1 MKGLTLAWLAGAL
14 LGLNA
19 MAPAD
24 ELQAL
29 KRLSLEELADLEVSI
44 LGHRPERYMDAG
56 AAIFVLTAEDIRR
69 SGYTSLAQLMRLVP
83 GMAVARI
90 ASDEWAISA
99 RGFNSRFANKLLVMI
114 DGRSVYNS
122 LFSGVYWENLAPPL
136 ADIERIEV
144 IRGPG
149 ASTWGANAVN
159 GVINIITR
167 HAQDTQGG
175 LLQGWSGDR
184 QQGGLWRQGLRL
196 GESGHLRLWA
206 RHQREAPQAPLAPE
220 QAVDSLERSHLG
232 FRGDWVLPGDDE
244 LMVEGEWFETDG
256 DDPWMDGGSLMASW
270 RRLENDGAVDQAQ
283 IYYSRF
289 EMDTGADPRR
299 LTEHEEAL
307 DLELRRHF
315 QPLGRHDLVVGL
327 GWRWQRSRIR
337 PAPLITARQPNRV
350 LQRYSAFFQDEI
362 RLVPERLFLTL
373 GTKLEHN
380 DFSGFE
386 LQPTVRARWHP
397 APDQVVWAAVSRA
410 VRTPSRSEHDLR
422 AEVQGLPP
430 SPETL
435 GLPVD
440 LRTTGSRNMVPEVL
454 VAWESGYRWHPNPN
468 LGLDLALFY
477 NDYERLRTMESG
489 RPGLALDPYAR
500 WVVPVDARNRMAGHT
515 WGLELVSDWRP
526 RDGLRLQAWYAL
538 LRMNLTAEPGSR
550 GLEGTAAEGQSP
562 RHQAGLRLS
571 LDLRHDLEA
580 DLFLRHVSALPEFDV
595 DAYAELDLRLGWRP
609 NERLSVALAGHN
621 LLHDRHQEF
630 GEETVLHGPPTGIR
644 RQWLLE
650 LAWRY

>member
-1 MKGLTLAWLAGAL
+1 MKRWMRIWLAGVLWMLCAP
-14 LGLNA
+14 
-19 MAPAD
+19 APAD

-29 KRLSLEELADLEVSI
+29 KRLSLEQLADLEVSI
-44 LGHRPERYMDAG
+44 LGHRPERYMDTS

-83 GMAVARI
+83 GMSVARI

-175 LLQGWSGDR
+175 LVQGWGGDR
-184 QQGGLWRQGLRL
+184 QTGGLWRQGMAL
-196 GESGHLRLWA
+196 GDSGHLRLWG
-206 RHQREAPQAPLAPE
+206 RHQREAPQVPLSPD

-244 LMVEGEWFETDG
+244 LMVEGEWFKTDG

-270 RRLENDGAVDQAQ
+270 QRLENDGAVNQVQ
-283 IYYSRF
+283 LYYSRF
-289 EMDTGADPRR
+289 DIDSGSDPLR
-299 LTEHEEAL
+299 LSEREDLL
-307 DLELRRHF
+307 DLELRRQF
-315 QPLGRHDLVVGL
+315 QPLGRHRLVAGL
-327 GWRWQRSRIR
+327 GWRWQHSRIE
-337 PAPLITARQPNRV
+337 PSPMITAREPDRV

-386 LQPTVRARWHP
+386 LQPSLRARWHP

-422 AEVQGLPP
+422 AEVRGLPP

-440 LRTTGSRNMVPEVL
+440 FRTTGSRNMVPEVL
-454 VAWESGYRWHPNPN
+454 VAWEGGYRWHPNAR
-468 LGLDLALFY
+468 LGLDLSLFY
-477 NDYERLRTMESG
+477 NDYRRLRTMEPG
-489 RPGLALDPYAR
+489 QPGLALDPFAR

-526 RDGLRLQAWYAL
+526 RDGVRLQAWYAL
-538 LRMNLTAEPGSR
+538 LRMHLAAGSDSR
-550 GLEGTAAEGQSP
+550 GLEGTAAEGESP
-562 RHQAGLRLS
+562 RHQAGLRVS

-580 DLFLRHVSALPEFDV
+580 DLFVRHVSALPAFEV
-595 DAYAELDLRLGWRP
+595 DAYTELDLRLGWRP
-609 NERLSVALAGHN
+609 DERLSVVLAGQN
-621 LLHDRHQEF
+621 LLHDHHQEF
-630 GEETVLHGPPTGIR
+630 GEEIVLHGPPTGIR
-644 RQWLLE
+644 RQLLLQ